1 MRKKPAFVPLG
12 CGILI
17 ALLLPWG
24 TAQAINKCT
33 GADGKIVFQDA
44 PCMGQGEKIE
54 VRPASGAAPKSA
66 PAMASDAAGAN
77 PAPAQATAPARK
89 ENVFGERWQRRT
101 YLENRGIP
109 DAHAAIDGHQA
120 DCAAQQ
126 AQLAAKKKR
135 ATNSLA
141 GATWEDS
148 ISGEMQAAATTCD
161 TRARELRAELDS
173 LRKELREL
181 QARP

>member
-1 MRKKPAFVPLG
+1 MKFQ
-12 CGILI
+12 ILI
-17 ALLLPWG
+17 ASALLAASPAW
-24 TAQAINKCT
+24 AINKCK
-33 GADGKIVFQDA
+33 GPDGKVTFQDA

-54 VRPASGAAPKSA
+54 VRPASGTTPKSA
-66 PAMASDAAGAN
+66 APVAAAS
-77 PAPAQATAPARK
+77 APAQAAAPASARK

-109 DAHAAIDGHQA
+109 DARAAIDGHQA

-126 AQLAAKKKR
+126 AQLASKKKR

-173 LRKELREL
+173 LQRELREL
-181 QARP
+181 QAKP

>member
-1 MRKKPAFVPLG
+1 MKFQ
-12 CGILI
+12 ILI
-17 ALLLPWG
+17 ASALLAASPAW
-24 TAQAINKCT
+24 AINKCK
-33 GADGKIVFQDA
+33 GPDGKVTFQDA

-54 VRPASGAAPKSA
+54 VRPASGATPKPAAPVA
-66 PAMASDAAGAN
+66 AAS
-77 PAPAQATAPARK
+77 APAQAAAPARK

-109 DAHAAIDGHQA
+109 DARAAIDGHQA

-126 AQLAAKKKR
+126 AQLASKKKR

-161 TRARELRAELDS
+161 TRARELRAEFDS
-173 LRKELREL
+173 LQRELREL
-181 QARP
+181 QAKP

>member
-1 MRKKPAFVPLG
+1 MNTRLSLFRAIYSTAILAALACPAH
-12 CGILI
+12 
-17 ALLLPWG
+17 
-24 TAQAINKCT
+24 AINKCT
-33 GADGKIVFQDA
+33 GADGKVVFQDA
-44 PCMGQGEKIE
+44 PCMGHGETIE
-54 VRPASGAAPKSA
+54 VRPASGAAPKPAASA
-66 PAMASDAAGAN
+66 NTAAGAAAA
-77 PAPAQATAPARK
+77 APAQAATPARK

-109 DAHAAIDGHQA
+109 DARAAIDGHQA

-126 AQLAAKKKR
+126 AQLAAKKTR

-141 GATWEDS
+141 GATWEES

-173 LRKELREL
+173 LQRELREL
-181 QARP
+181 QAKP

>member
-1 MRKKPAFVPLG
+1 MKFQ
-12 CGILI
+12 ILI
-17 ALLLPWG
+17 AFALLAASPAW
-24 TAQAINKCT
+24 AINKCK
-33 GADGKIVFQDA
+33 GPDGKVSFQDA
-44 PCMGQGEKIE
+44 PCPGQGEKIE
-54 VRPASGAAPKSA
+54 VRPASGSVPKSA
-66 PAMASDAAGAN
+66 APVTAASDSASAAA
-77 PAPAQATAPARK
+77 APAQATAPGRK

-109 DAHAAIDGHQA
+109 DARAAIDGHQA

-126 AQLAAKKKR
+126 AQLASKKKR

-173 LRKELREL
+173 LQRELREL
-181 QARP
+181 QAKP